1 MKPSKKKI
9 VRFLENFSKKYLGDY
24 IYMTILF
31 FRYYNKFKR
40 SIKRKKT
47 YNKFSKNLDKINDF
61 EYKITS
67 QNNEDGIIEYI
78 FSKIPNTKNFIEIG
92 FSFYENNTLN
102 LIKNGWSG
110 TLIDLHAKENILFKK
125 FIKFFFPKSKIKVLT
140 KKITKDNINYI
151 LETNLKI
158 SDVDFFSL
166 DVDGNDYWILKSM
179 TLSNFKCI
187 CLEYNHWIGKEEKK
201 SIPYD
206 ENFQFQ
212 DNGFFGASLL
222 AFHDLLKE
230 KKFDLIAVDSSGT
243 NAFFVNNKYSKYFEI
258 LDPVKS
264 FKSSPYLYS
273 NEKKIDIMSKIKI
286 HNFVDV

>member
-24 IYMTILF
+24 IYITILF
-31 FRYYNKFKR
+31 FRYFNKFKR

-47 YNKFSKNLDKINDF
+47 YNKFSENLDKINDF

-125 FIKFFFPKSKIKVLT
+125 FTKFFFPKSKIKVLT
-140 KKITKDNINYI
+140 RKITKDNINYI

-187 CLEYNHWIGKEEKK
+187 CLEYNHWIGKEEKNQFLMMK
-201 SIPYD
+201 IS
-206 ENFQFQ
+206 NF
-212 DNGFFGASLL
+212 
-222 AFHDLLKE
+222 
-230 KKFDLIAVDSSGT
+230 
-243 NAFFVNNKYSKYFEI
+243 
-258 LDPVKS
+258 
-264 FKSSPYLYS
+264 
-273 NEKKIDIMSKIKI
+273 KIMDFLGP
-286 HNFVDV
+286 HY